1 LPDLIKGS
9 KMTTYKF
16 LFTKGEFSFYKAYQN
31 NDVFYNCCKSE
42 LTPSFTGGY
51 FILSSLLKLKGF

>member
-1 LPDLIKGS
+1 
-9 KMTTYKF
+9 MTTYKF